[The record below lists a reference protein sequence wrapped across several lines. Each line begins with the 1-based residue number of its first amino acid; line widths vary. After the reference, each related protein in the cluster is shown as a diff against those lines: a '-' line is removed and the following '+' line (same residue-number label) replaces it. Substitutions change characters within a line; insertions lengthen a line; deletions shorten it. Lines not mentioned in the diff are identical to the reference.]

1 MSHSKSTINILL
13 SLLLSLIY
21 VYALFCDV
29 ISFSRSSARLGVTPC
44 ADVDEVDAAAH
55 RVPRAR
61 PFGGCEP
68 PDALSAAEA
77 VGSWPRE
84 GREGRESSEGH
95 GEGFVLQPRRVSS
108 GRRGPGGAGALHGEH
123 RGGAPGRS
131 EDGHRLQQGPAPLPD
146 AALEGPQGETT
157 NASNTLEKV

>member
-1 MSHSKSTINILL
+1 MFMSFSAM
-13 SLLLSLIY
+13 SL
-21 VYALFCDV
+21 V
-29 ISFSRSSARLGVTPC
+29 SFSRSSARLGVTPC

-61 PFGGCEP
+61 PFGGRKP
-68 PDALSAAEA
+68 PDALSAA
-77 VGSWPRE
+77 VGPWPRE
-84 GREGRESSEGH
+84 GREGSEGH

-123 RGGAPGRS
+123 RGGAPGTG
-131 EDGHRLQQGPAPLPD
+131 EDGHRLRQGPAPLPD

-157 NASNTLEKV
+157 NASNTLEKNGQDLKSTHIHLTWAGKQI